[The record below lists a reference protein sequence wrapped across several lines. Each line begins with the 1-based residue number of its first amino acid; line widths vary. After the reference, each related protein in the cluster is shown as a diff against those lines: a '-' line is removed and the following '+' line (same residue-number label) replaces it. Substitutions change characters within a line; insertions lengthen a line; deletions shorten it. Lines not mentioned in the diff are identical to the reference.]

1 MKRLFPFLPT
11 RPLPPH
17 QKNKTE
23 LGKTNYNA
31 LKFQREN
38 YRYTHT
44 HTHTHTATVHGYIR
58 AKESP
63 AEWCVGFEYGVN
75 LSGNSKVY
83 KVTP

>member
-1 MKRLFPFLPT
+1 MLWNSK
-11 RPLPPH
+11 
-17 QKNKTE
+17 
-23 LGKTNYNA
+23 GKTTD
-31 LKFQREN
+31 
-38 YRYTHT
+38 THT

-83 KVTP
+83 KVTPWWWDCQWYTEDNW